1 MRAKKRQLAELRED
15 VNTLTVQHEG
25 LVARLDALEA
35 PKPKR
40 TTPKTR
46 EKAPSKRPSSKTP

>member
-1 MRAKKRQLAELRED
+1 MRGKKRQLVELRED
-15 VNTLTVQHEG
+15 VNTLTVQVEDVVG
-25 LVARLDALEA
+25 RLDALEV